1 MTRLSRLP
9 TIHRSFKMSTGI
21 IRPAVGF
28 FLAVLALQSCT
39 FVSQGPPPPRPQQTQ
54 LQIREFQTREFDTND
69 VRLVMKAVLATLQ
82 DDGFVVKNAVVD
94 LGLLTASKEIEITNG
109 GTRRTS
115 DRRDSDDY
123 WFRVFESVFGSGG
136 SNSRTRQTTN
146 QQPARF
152 SKFKV
157 IEVSVNVSEIGKR
170 SRVRA
175 NFLAKVLDNQGDPME
190 VYTIDDQKFYQEFF
204 AKVDKG
210 IFLQRQG
217 F

>member
-1 MTRLSRLP
+1 MKPSPMLY
-9 TIHRSFKMSTGI
+9 
-21 IRPAVGF
+21 
-28 FLAVLALQSCT
+28 AVLYAVALAAALSSCT

-54 LQIREFQTREFDTND
+54 LQVREYQTREFDTND
-69 VRLVMKAVLATLQ
+69 VRLVMKAVLNTLQ

-94 LGLLTASKEIEITNG
+94 LGLLTASKEIEIAQSG
-109 GTRRTS
+109 SRRTNE
-115 DRRDSDDY
+115 RRDSDDY
-123 WFRVFESVFGSGG
+123 WFRVFESVFGSSG
-136 SNSRTRQTTN
+136 SASRNRQTNN

-157 IEVSVNVSEIGKR
+157 IEVSVNVSDIGRRCK
-170 SRVRA
+170 VRA

-190 VYTIDDQKFYQEFF
+190 VFTIDDQKFYQEFF

-210 IFLQRQG
+210 VFLQRQG

>member
-1 MTRLSRLP
+1 MKNSSMLRLSVFAIL
-9 TIHRSFKMSTGI
+9 SLMVFS
-21 IRPAVGF
+21 A
-28 FLAVLALQSCT
+28 CT

-54 LQIREFQTREFDTND
+54 LQVREFQTREFDTND
-69 VRLVMKAVLATLQ
+69 VRLVMKAVLNTLQ

-94 LGLLTASKEIEITNG
+94 LGLLTASKEIEIANG

-115 DRRDSDDY
+115 NQRESDDY
-123 WFRVFESVFGSGG
+123 WWRVFESVFGSSG
-136 SNSRTRQTTN
+136 SASRTRQGN
-146 QQPARF
+146 NQQQPARF

-157 IEVSVNVSEIGKR
+157 IEVSINVSEIGRR

-175 NFLAKVLDNQGDPME
+175 NFLAKILDNQGDPME
-190 VYTIDDQKFYQEFF
+190 VFTIDDQKFYQEFF